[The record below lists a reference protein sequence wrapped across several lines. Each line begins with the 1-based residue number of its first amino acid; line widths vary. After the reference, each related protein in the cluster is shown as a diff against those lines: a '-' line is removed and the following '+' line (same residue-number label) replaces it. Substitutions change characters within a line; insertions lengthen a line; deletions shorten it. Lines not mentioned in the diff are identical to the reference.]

1 MKLRLS
7 VFIKN
12 KLLKLIIKKLNNI
25 RKIII
30 MKFKI
35 SKYKINQPCKIM
47 KMSKVYMINLLKIVK
62 WLKKGKIKLIR
73 KVL

>member
-25 RKIII
+25 KKIIMI

-35 SKYKINQPCKIM
+35 SKDKINQPCKIM
-47 KMSKVYMINLLKIVK
+47 KMSKVYMINLFKIVK
-62 WLKKGKIKLIR
+62 
-73 KVL
+73 